1 MEEKIPLIFQAQI
14 TQNSP
19 MENSGFTLC
28 RARVFYTGLNRNGSY
43 IDKDFAES
51 FIATAIGCPV
61 VGLYDHEKGDFTDH
75 SPSDRKRAY
84 GFIPENPEFA
94 WETSYDYDGVERE
107 YASFNVVLWT
117 KAFEEANDIISHP
130 LSMEI
135 NPDTINGTF
144 MVIDG
149 EYCFKFTSAE
159 MLGICVLGYNV
170 EPCFEGAS
178 FLSVNDM
185 REFKR
190 LFKNEND
197 KQQALLSYN
206 TMNDK
211 GDTSMEEKE
220 KEMTPV
226 EEFAAVRD
234 DELDEQAKAEAETV
248 PEETPVDTFT
258 VEENTVEEDEKAN
271 EEVPEVFS
279 KNEEPEQSKEDVEAF
294 QNQVAELEQMNKNLN
309 DKIDELETKISN
321 LEQANFALREYQE
334 NKIKEE
340 KQKIIADYAEVL
352 TEEEISNI
360 DMNKFSIEDL
370 NDKLAAMAY
379 RKLANHDSANFQLIN
394 TDLSHEDND
403 VDSIIRKYKEN

>member
-1 MEEKIPLIFQAQI
+1 MDKIPLIFQAQI

-43 IDKDFAES
+43 IDKEFAES

-61 VGLYDHEKGDFTDH
+61 VGLWDHEKKDFTDH
-75 SPSDRKRAY
+75 TPSDRKRAY
-84 GFIPENPEFA
+84 GFIPEDPQFA

-135 NPDTINGTF
+135 NPDTINGAF

-178 FLSVNDM
+178 FLSVDDM

-190 LFKNEND
+190 LFKID

-206 TMNDK
+206 TINDK

-226 EEFAAVRD
+226 EEFTQIRD
-234 DELDEQAKAEAETV
+234 DDLGEPEVVEEVPAE
-248 PEETPVDTFT
+248 PETPAEFT
-258 VEENTVEEDEKAN
+258 KEDEEESVVE

-279 KNEEPEQSKEDVEAF
+279 KDEESEPNEDVEVF
-294 QNQVAELEQMNKNLN
+294 QNQITELEQMNKNLN
-309 DKIDELETKISN
+309 EKINELEDKISN
-321 LEQANFALREYQE
+321 LEKANFELIEYQN

-340 KQKIIADYAEVL
+340 KERVIAEYTEIL
-352 TEEEISNI
+352 SEEEINGI
-360 DMNKFSIEDL
+360 DMTKFSVEDL

-394 TDLSHEDND
+394 TDLSHEEND

>member
-1 MEEKIPLIFQAQI
+1 MDKIPLIFQAQI

-61 VGLYDHEKGDFTDH
+61 VGLWDHEKNDFTDH
-75 SPSDRKRAY
+75 TPSDRKRAY
-84 GFIPENPEFA
+84 GFIPEDPQFA

-135 NPDTINGTF
+135 NPDTINGAF

-178 FLSVNDM
+178 FLSVDDM

-190 LFKNEND
+190 LFKID

-206 TMNDK
+206 TINDK

-220 KEMTPV
+220 KDMTPV
-226 EEFAAVRD
+226 EEFTQIRD
-234 DELDEQAKAEAETV
+234 DELGEPEAEVTEEA
-248 PEETPVDTFT
+248 PIDTFSAEET
-258 VEENTVEEDEKAN
+258 EETIEEI
-271 EEVPEVFS
+271 PEVFS
-279 KNEEPEQSKEDVEAF
+279 KDEDKDPGFDEEVEVF
-294 QNQVAELEQMNKNLN
+294 QNQISELEQMNKSLN
-309 DKIDELETKISN
+309 EKIDELEDKISN
-321 LEQANFALREYQE
+321 LEKANYELIEYQK

-340 KQKIIADYAEVL
+340 KEKVISDYAEVL
-352 TEEEISNI
+352 TEEEINGI
-360 DMNKFSIEDL
+360 DMTKFSVEDL

-394 TDLSHEDND
+394 TNLSHEEND

>member
-1 MEEKIPLIFQAQI
+1 MDKIPLIFQAQI

-43 IDKDFAES
+43 IDKEFAES

-61 VGLYDHEKGDFTDH
+61 VGLWDHEKKDFTDH
-75 SPSDRKRAY
+75 TPSDRKRAY
-84 GFIPENPEFA
+84 GFIPEDPQFA

-135 NPDTINGTF
+135 NPDTINGAF

-178 FLSVNDM
+178 FLSVDDM

-190 LFKNEND
+190 LFKID

-206 TMNDK
+206 TINDK

-220 KEMTPV
+220 KEMSPV
-226 EEFAAVRD
+226 EEFTQIRD
-234 DELDEQAKAEAETV
+234 DDLGE
-248 PEETPVDTFT
+248 PEV
-258 VEENTVEEDEKAN
+258 VEEVPAEPETSTEFTKEDEEESVVE

-279 KNEEPEQSKEDVEAF
+279 KDEESEPNEDVEVF
-294 QNQVAELEQMNKNLN
+294 QNQITELEQMNKNLN
-309 DKIDELETKISN
+309 EKINELEDKISN
-321 LEQANFALREYQE
+321 LEKANFELIEYQN

-340 KQKIIADYAEVL
+340 KERVIAEYTEIL
-352 TEEEISNI
+352 SEEEINGI
-360 DMNKFSIEDL
+360 DMTKFSVEDL

-394 TDLSHEDND
+394 TDLSHEEND

>member
-1 MEEKIPLIFQAQI
+1 MDKIPLIFQAQI

-43 IDKDFAES
+43 IDKEFAES

-61 VGLYDHEKGDFTDH
+61 VGLWDHEKKDFTDH
-75 SPSDRKRAY
+75 TPSDRKRAY
-84 GFIPENPEFA
+84 GFIPEDPQFA

-135 NPDTINGTF
+135 NPDTINGAF

-178 FLSVNDM
+178 FLSVDDM

-190 LFKNEND
+190 LFKID

-206 TMNDK
+206 TINDK

-226 EEFAAVRD
+226 EEFTQIRD
-234 DELDEQAKAEAETV
+234 DDLGESEV
-248 PEETPVDTFT
+248 
-258 VEENTVEEDEKAN
+258 VEEVPAEPETSTDFAKENEEESVVE

-279 KNEEPEQSKEDVEAF
+279 KDEESEPNEDVEVF
-294 QNQVAELEQMNKNLN
+294 QNQITELEQMNKNLN
-309 DKIDELETKISN
+309 EKINELEDKISN
-321 LEQANFALREYQE
+321 LEKANFELIEYQN

-340 KQKIIADYAEVL
+340 KERVIAEYTEIL
-352 TEEEISNI
+352 SEEEINGI
-360 DMNKFSIEDL
+360 DMTKFSVEDL

-394 TDLSHEDND
+394 TDLSHEEND

>member
-1 MEEKIPLIFQAQI
+1 MDKIPLIFQAQI

-43 IDKDFAES
+43 IDKEFAES

-61 VGLYDHEKGDFTDH
+61 VGLWDHEKKDFTDH
-75 SPSDRKRAY
+75 TPSDRKRAY
-84 GFIPENPEFA
+84 GFIPEDPQFA

-135 NPDTINGTF
+135 NPDTINGAF

-178 FLSVNDM
+178 FLSVDDM

-190 LFKNEND
+190 LFKID

-206 TMNDK
+206 TINDK

-226 EEFAAVRD
+226 EEFTQIRD
-234 DELDEQAKAEAETV
+234 DDLGEPEVVEEVPAE
-248 PEETPVDTFT
+248 PETPAEFT
-258 VEENTVEEDEKAN
+258 KEDVEESVVE

-279 KNEEPEQSKEDVEAF
+279 KDEESEPNEDVEVF
-294 QNQVAELEQMNKNLN
+294 QNQITELEQMNKNLN
-309 DKIDELETKISN
+309 EKINELEDKISN
-321 LEQANFALREYQE
+321 LEKANFELIEYQN

-340 KQKIIADYAEVL
+340 KERVIAEYTEIL
-352 TEEEISNI
+352 SEEEINGI
-360 DMNKFSIEDL
+360 DMTKFSVEDL

-394 TDLSHEDND
+394 TDLSHEEND

>member
-1 MEEKIPLIFQAQI
+1 MDKIPLIFQAQI

-43 IDKDFAES
+43 IDKEFAES

-61 VGLYDHEKGDFTDH
+61 VGLWDHEKKDFTDH
-75 SPSDRKRAY
+75 TPSDRKRAY
-84 GFIPENPEFA
+84 GFIPEDPQFA

-135 NPDTINGTF
+135 NPDTINGAF

-178 FLSVNDM
+178 FLSVDDM

-190 LFKNEND
+190 LFKID

-206 TMNDK
+206 TINDK

-226 EEFAAVRD
+226 EEFTQIRD
-234 DELDEQAKAEAETV
+234 DDLGE
-248 PEETPVDTFT
+248 PEV
-258 VEENTVEEDEKAN
+258 VEEVPAEPETSTEFTKEDEEESVVE

-279 KNEEPEQSKEDVEAF
+279 KDEESEPNEDVEVF
-294 QNQVAELEQMNKNLN
+294 QNQITELEQMNKNLN
-309 DKIDELETKISN
+309 EKINELEDKISN
-321 LEQANFALREYQE
+321 LEKANFELIEYQN

-340 KQKIIADYAEVL
+340 KERVIAEYTEIL
-352 TEEEISNI
+352 SEEEINGI
-360 DMNKFSIEDL
+360 DMTKFSVEDL

-394 TDLSHEDND
+394 TDLSHEEND

>member
-1 MEEKIPLIFQAQI
+1 MDKIPLIFQAQI

-43 IDKDFAES
+43 IDKQFAES

-61 VGLYDHEKGDFTDH
+61 VGLWDYEKKDFSDHT
-75 SPSDRKRAY
+75 SSDRKRAY
-84 GFIPENPEFA
+84 GFIPEDPNFA

-135 NPDTINGTF
+135 NPDTINGAF

-170 EPCFEGAS
+170 EPCFEGAG
-178 FLSVNDM
+178 FLSVDDM

-190 LFKNEND
+190 LFKID

-206 TMNDK
+206 T
-211 GDTSMEEKE
+211 
-220 KEMTPV
+220 
-226 EEFAAVRD
+226 
-234 DELDEQAKAEAETV
+234 
-248 PEETPVDTFT
+248 
-258 VEENTVEEDEKAN
+258 
-271 EEVPEVFS
+271 
-279 KNEEPEQSKEDVEAF
+279 
-294 QNQVAELEQMNKNLN
+294 
-309 DKIDELETKISN
+309 
-321 LEQANFALREYQE
+321 
-334 NKIKEE
+334 
-340 KQKIIADYAEVL
+340 
-352 TEEEISNI
+352 
-360 DMNKFSIEDL
+360 
-370 NDKLAAMAY
+370 
-379 RKLANHDSANFQLIN
+379 IN
-394 TDLSHEDND
+394 
-403 VDSIIRKYKEN
+403 R

>member
-1 MEEKIPLIFQAQI
+1 MDKIPLIFQAQI

-43 IDKDFAES
+43 IDKEFAES

-61 VGLYDHEKGDFTDH
+61 VGLWDHEKNDFTDH
-75 SPSDRKRAY
+75 TRSDRKRAY
-84 GFIPENPEFA
+84 GFIPEDPNFA
-94 WETSYDYDGVERE
+94 WETGYDYDGVERE

-117 KAFEEANDIISHP
+117 KAFEEANDIVNHP

-178 FLSVNDM
+178 FLSVDDM

-190 LFKNEND
+190 LFKID

-206 TMNDK
+206 TINDK

-226 EEFAAVRD
+226 EDFTKIRD
-234 DELDEQAKAEAETV
+234 DDLGEEVIKE
-248 PEETPVDTFT
+248 EETSTEFIKQDEVTM
-258 VEENTVEEDEKAN
+258 EEES
-271 EEVPEVFS
+271 EVPEVFS
-279 KNEEPEQSKEDVEAF
+279 KIEESDNDENIGFFQEQLT
-294 QNQVAELEQMNKNLN
+294 ELEQMNKDLN
-309 DKIDELETKISN
+309 NKIDELESKISD
-321 LEQANFALREYQE
+321 LEKANFELVEYRD

-340 KQKIIADYAEVL
+340 KEKVIAEYAEVL
-352 TEEEISNI
+352 EKEEIDSV
-360 DMNKFSIEDL
+360 DMTKFSVEDL

-379 RKLANHDSANFQLIN
+379 RKLANHESANFQLIN
-394 TDLSHEDND
+394 TDISHEEND

>member
-1 MEEKIPLIFQAQI
+1 MDKIPLIFQAQI

-43 IDKDFAES
+43 IDKEFAES

-61 VGLYDHEKGDFTDH
+61 VGLWDHEKKDFTDH
-75 SPSDRKRAY
+75 TSSDRKRAY
-84 GFIPENPEFA
+84 GFIPEDPQFA

-135 NPDTINGTF
+135 NPDTINGAF

-178 FLSVNDM
+178 FLSVDDM

-190 LFKNEND
+190 LFKID

-206 TMNDK
+206 TINDK

-226 EEFAAVRD
+226 EEFTQIRD
-234 DELDEQAKAEAETV
+234 DDLGEPEVVEEVPAE
-248 PEETPVDTFT
+248 PETPAEFT
-258 VEENTVEEDEKAN
+258 KEDVEESVVE

-279 KNEEPEQSKEDVEAF
+279 KDEESEPNEDVEVF
-294 QNQVAELEQMNKNLN
+294 QNQITELEQMNKNLN
-309 DKIDELETKISN
+309 EKINELEDKISN
-321 LEQANFALREYQE
+321 LEKANFELIEYQN

-340 KQKIIADYAEVL
+340 KERVIAEYTEIL
-352 TEEEISNI
+352 SEEEINGI
-360 DMNKFSIEDL
+360 DMTKFSVEDL

-394 TDLSHEDND
+394 TDLSHEEND